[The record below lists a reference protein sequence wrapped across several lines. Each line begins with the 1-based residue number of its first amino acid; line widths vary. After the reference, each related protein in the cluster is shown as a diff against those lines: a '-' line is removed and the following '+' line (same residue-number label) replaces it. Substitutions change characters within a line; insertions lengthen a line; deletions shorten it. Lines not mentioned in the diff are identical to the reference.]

1 MTFELLNKIISDNNI
16 PHDVV
21 LQSDSGWECCETET
35 DGVLYNRSTN
45 TIIFTQQGDYFD
57 YRYFENDDWELLN
70 HSKGEN
76 END

>member
-1 MTFELLNKIISDNNI
+1 MTFELLSKIISGNDI

-21 LQSDSGWECCETET
+21 LQSDSGWECCETEM
-35 DGVLYNRSTN
+35 DGVWYNRSTN
-45 TIIFTQQGDYFD
+45 TIIFTQQGDRFD
-57 YRYFENDDWELLN
+57 YRYIENDDWELLN